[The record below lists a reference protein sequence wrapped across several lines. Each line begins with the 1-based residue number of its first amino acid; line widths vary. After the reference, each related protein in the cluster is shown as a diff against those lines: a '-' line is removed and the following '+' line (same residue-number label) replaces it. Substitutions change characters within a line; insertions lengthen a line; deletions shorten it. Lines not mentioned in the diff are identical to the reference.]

1 MFYQKIWR
9 MLVGTA
15 MAKQCWTTLQDDL
28 RAGRDAIVGAQK
40 SQQETHDTL
49 LTHGWMLTNLSA
61 DVQILKA
68 NCMTK
73 DSVDERIRLMS
84 PAIPHASIGSPR
96 TIQNP

>member
-1 MFYQKIWR
+1 MA

-28 RAGRDAIVGAQK
+28 KAGRDAIVGAQK

-73 DSVDERIRLMS
+73 DAVDDRIRLMS